1 MEVKV
6 PIDKNLG
13 ASDDKKT
20 SNESFVLFVKSVV
33 KSEVKNIF
41 KSLSEEGV
49 QAGKKEI
56 DKSKR
61 K

>member
-1 MEVKV
+1 MEVKY
-6 PIDKNLG
+6 PL
-13 ASDDKKT
+13 DKKLNLPEEENT
-20 SNESFVLFVKSVV
+20 SSEAFQLFVKSIV

-41 KSLSEEGV
+41 KSLTEEGV

-56 DKSKR
+56 EKSKR